1 MKTRPHCFLRPIL
14 RPAAVFAL
22 AFGVTSMM
30 LSAQDEDAA
39 PDADAAV
46 LETSEEAAEAP
57 DSEEFVEEA
66 DDEIVEDEEE
76 IVEEADDEIV
86 EDEEEIVEEADDE
99 IAEDEEEPVEEADD
113 EIAEDEDEEEPVEE
127 ADDEIAEDEEEPV
140 EEAEGETAEDEEEI
154 VEEADIEIVEDEEP
168 VEEADVEI
176 VEEDEEGP
184 VEETE
189 GETAEDEEV
198 TVEETEDETAGD
210 EEESGE
216 AEEEPV
222 LSGDELE
229 VTTAAEADLIE
240 NEAKFNEYLSQALI
254 RTAEKEFAEAF
265 ALFDL
270 AKSELEKC
278 EVSPAKDAF
287 AKRLSEERKKAQILY
302 GNKLLEDCE
311 KDYNKLLLLADTT
324 RTDEILDIGQKLLVD
339 LAYAN
344 VVYYLGVLPGE
355 PYDNADL
362 QVAIAKDPVP
372 VKEQFATIV
381 ENMRK
386 STQEHIDS
394 QNYWNE
400 TSLEAVDPRYNER
413 QREINLLFRAGQYLY
428 QNDAWD
434 EARDKMEQILVKDP
448 YNEDAVVLLE
458 KIYRRLYAIADVRS
472 YNEFLREQA
481 QSDWSWVES
490 IPDVRNIVITGG
502 AETYE
507 SAGNEL
513 YNRLNELMIDHIE
526 FNDSDIGSVITMLRA
541 RSKDLDP
548 QGEGFNII
556 VPQAEKY
563 ANKLVTLNLDQIPL
577 YEVIRYICKITGL
590 SFRIDEADKI
600 ITIGSGSDVSDMVTR
615 YIPIRQ
621 ATVLR
626 IVGNM
631 RAEGIGDGITQE
643 DTVGPG
649 ETVGSLIT
657 LSGAESDP
665 DSMRVTSIAPE
676 TLRTYFTESGIPFD
690 EGSSIAYDARANKLT
705 VVNTPENIRQLEFA
719 IRDMDMQDPL
729 ILIESK
735 MVEIKMNDLEEL
747 GFDWTLTH
755 VSKKDDHF
763 SFSFTTPEIS
773 SGFSDNTLVN
783 NLNLLPNFGPG
794 GSWSLFLTINA
805 IDRTDRAEIL
815 STPKVVTVSGR
826 QAQVQMVRQMYFP
839 ERWTEPEISTSCGTS
854 VTFEPS
860 YPEFGSAR
868 DIGTSLTVTPT
879 LQPNNYTIRLELN
892 PSVTDL
898 TGWSDYSYNY
908 VIGEFASGEEYPMTL
923 KMPEISNREVQTTI
937 KVYDGQTVVIGGIL
951 SDTHGVLSDRWPIFA
966 DIPLIGRLFTESASE
981 AHKDNLIISVSTRL
995 ISGDGI
1001 PVRTNTQ
1008 NGLPDFRR

>member
-1 MKTRPHCFLRPIL
+1 MKMRPHCFLRPFF
-14 RPAAVFAL
+14 RPVVVFAF
-22 AFGVTSMM
+22 AFGVAALM

-39 PDADAAV
+39 LDDDPVVTDTAEEMISDSEEADEAAEAEDEV
-46 LETSEEAAEAP
+46 IDEAAESEDEEAAEDAEAE
-57 DSEEFVEEA
+57 DDAIA
-66 DDEIVEDEEE
+66 DD
-76 IVEEADDEIV
+76 
-86 EDEEEIVEEADDE
+86 
-99 IAEDEEEPVEEADD
+99 AETD
-113 EIAEDEDEEEPVEE
+113 
-127 ADDEIAEDEEEPV
+127 
-140 EEAEGETAEDEEEI
+140 GE
-154 VEEADIEIVEDEEP
+154 
-168 VEEADVEI
+168 
-176 VEEDEEGP
+176 
-184 VEETE
+184 
-189 GETAEDEEV
+189 
-198 TVEETEDETAGD
+198 ETAGD
-210 EEESGE
+210 AEAEEEE

-222 LSGDELE
+222 LEGDELD
-229 VTTAAEADLIE
+229 VTTEAEADLIE
-240 NEAKFNEYLSQALI
+240 NESQFNEFLAQAI
-254 RTAEKEFAEAF
+254 TRTAEKQFTEAF
-265 ALFDL
+265 ALFDE
-270 AKSELEKC
+270 AKRIIDKC
-278 EVSPAKDAF
+278 EASPTKAAF
-287 AKRLSEERKKAQILY
+287 AQRLANERKKAQVLY
-302 GNKLLEDCE
+302 GEELLEQCE
-311 KDYNKLLLLADTT
+311 KDFNKLLLLAETKH
-324 RTDEILDIGQKLLVD
+324 TDEIIEIGSKLLTD
-339 LAYAN
+339 LTYAN
-344 VVYYLGVLPGE
+344 VVYYLGILPGD

-362 QVAIAKDPVP
+362 QVAIAQDPTT
-372 VKEQFATIV
+372 KKQGKFADRVSSMT
-381 ENMRK
+381 K
-386 STQEHIDS
+386 TTQEHIDS
-394 QNYWNE
+394 QRYWDE
-400 TSLEAVDPRYNER
+400 TSLDAVDPRYYER
-413 QREINLLFRAGQYLY
+413 QREIDLLYRAGETLY
-428 QNDAWD
+428 QKDQWD
-434 EARDKMEQILVKDP
+434 DARDKMEQILVKDP
-448 YNEDAVVLLE
+448 YNERAITLLE
-458 KIYRRLYAIADVRS
+458 KIYRRLYAIADVRQ
-472 YNEFLREQA
+472 YNELLREQA

-502 AETYE
+502 AEAYE

-526 FNDSDIGSVITMLRA
+526 FNESDVTSAIALLRA

-556 VPQAEKY
+556 VPQSEKY
-563 ANKLVTLNLDQIPL
+563 ANKVVTLNLDQIPL

-590 SFRIDEADKI
+590 SFRIDETDKI

-621 ATVLR
+621 ATILR

-643 DTVGPG
+643 DTLGQVDAGFANVSVG
-649 ETVGSLIT
+649 T
-657 LSGAESDP
+657 LDSDP

-676 TLRTYFTESGIPFD
+676 TLRVYFTESGIPFE

-755 VSKKDDHF
+755 KGSNDEHF
-763 SFSFTTPEIS
+763 NFTFTSPSIS
-773 SGFSDNTLVN
+773 SGWSDNTLVN

-805 IDRTDRAEIL
+805 IDRTDRSEIL

-839 ERWTEPEISTSCGTS
+839 ESWSEPEISTSCGSS

-860 YPEFGSAR
+860 YPEFGPAR

-908 VIGEFASGEEYPMTL
+908 VIGEFASGQEYPMTL

-951 SDTHGVLSDRWPIFA
+951 SDTHGSLSDRWPLFA
-966 DIPLIGRLFTESASE
+966 DIPLLGRFFTESAHE

>member
-1 MKTRPHCFLRPIL
+1 MKMRHHCYLRPIL
-14 RPAAVFAL
+14 RPVAVFAF
-22 AFGVTSMM
+22 AFGVSFLM
-30 LSAQDEDAA
+30 LSAQDAD
-39 PDADAAV
+39 PDLDADATVTEAAEETVSDPEEFDEAV
-46 LETSEEAAEAP
+46 EIEDEDGEDAVFAEDDEDAELDEADSEDAEVAEIEAEAADDAVEAGEAAEAEAA
-57 DSEEFVEEA
+57 DDAVEA
-66 DDEIVEDEEE
+66 D
-76 IVEEADDEIV
+76 EAA
-86 EDEEEIVEEADDE
+86 EAE
-99 IAEDEEEPVEEADD
+99 GKA
-113 EIAEDEDEEEPVEE
+113 
-127 ADDEIAEDEEEPV
+127 V
-140 EEAEGETAEDEEEI
+140 EEAE
-154 VEEADIEIVEDEEP
+154 
-168 VEEADVEI
+168 
-176 VEEDEEGP
+176 
-184 VEETE
+184 
-189 GETAEDEEV
+189 EEV
-198 TVEETEDETAGD
+198 DVLEGD
-210 EEESGE
+210 ELDITSE
-216 AEEEPV
+216 AEEDLLANE
-222 LSGDELE
+222 
-229 VTTAAEADLIE
+229 DLINE
-240 NEAKFNEYLSQALI
+240 LLVMAITRTGEKQFEEAFKLFDEAK
-254 RTAEKEFAEAF
+254 AEI
-265 ALFDL
+265 
-270 AKSELEKC
+270 EKC
-278 EVSPAKDAF
+278 ESSPAKAVFLD
-287 AKRLSEERKKAQILY
+287 RLASERKKAQILY
-302 GNKLLEDCE
+302 GEELLEQCE
-311 KDYNKLLLLADTT
+311 KDFNKFLLIADAQH
-324 RTDEILDIGQKLLVD
+324 TDEILDLGKKLLDD
-339 LAYAN
+339 LIHAN
-344 VVYYLGVLPGE
+344 VVYYLGILPGE
-355 PYDNADL
+355 PYDSSEL
-362 QVAIAKDPVP
+362 QIAIANDPTP
-372 VKEQFATIV
+372 KKEGKFADRVASMT
-381 ENMRK
+381 K
-386 STQEHIDS
+386 TTQEHIDS

-400 TSLEAVDPRYNER
+400 TSLEAVDPRYYER
-413 QREINLLFRAGQYLY
+413 QREIDLLYRAGEFLY
-428 QNDAWD
+428 QKDQWD
-434 EARDKMEQILVKDP
+434 DARDKMEQILVKDP
-448 YNEDAVVLLE
+448 YNERAMTLLE

-481 QSDWSWVES
+481 QSDWMWVES

-502 AETYE
+502 AEIYE
-507 SAGNEL
+507 AAGNEL
-513 YNRLNELMIDHIE
+513 YTRLNDLMIDHIE
-526 FNDSDIGSVITMLRA
+526 FEESDLGSAIALLRS

-556 VPQAEKY
+556 IPQAEKY

-590 SFRIDEADKI
+590 SFRIDENDKI

-626 IVGNM
+626 IVSNM

-643 DTVGPG
+643 EVA
-649 ETVGSLIT
+649 
-657 LSGAESDP
+657 GAVDAGFANVSPSSIDSDP
-665 DSMRVTSIAPE
+665 DSQRVTSIAPE
-676 TLRTYFTESGIPFD
+676 TLKTYFVESGIPFE

-747 GFDWTLTH
+747 GFDWTLSHTNG
-755 VSKKDDHF
+755 DGDHF
-763 SFSFTTPEIS
+763 NFTFTSPSIS

-783 NLNLLPNFGPG
+783 NLNLIPNFGPG

-839 ERWTEPEISTSCGTS
+839 EEWTEPEISTSCGTS
-854 VTFEPS
+854 VSFEPS
-860 YPEFGSAR
+860 YPEFGPAR

-892 PSVTDL
+892 PTVTDL

-908 VIGEFASGEEYPMTL
+908 VIGEFSSGEEYPMTL

-951 SDTHGVLSDRWPIFA
+951 SDVHGQLSDRWPIFA

>member
-1 MKTRPHCFLRPIL
+1 MKKRPHCFLRPIL

-39 PDADAAV
+39 PEADAAV
-46 LETSEEAAEAP
+46 TETAEEAAP
-57 DSEEFVEEA
+57 DFENTDAVMDESEIKLEIPEEDDLELKVSEEGELELGTPKEAGTDASEEEA
-66 DDEIVEDEEE
+66 GNEASEEE
-76 IVEEADDEIV
+76 EAV
-86 EDEEEIVEEADDE
+86 
-99 IAEDEEEPVEEADD
+99 
-113 EIAEDEDEEEPVEE
+113 
-127 ADDEIAEDEEEPV
+127 
-140 EEAEGETAEDEEEI
+140 
-154 VEEADIEIVEDEEP
+154 
-168 VEEADVEI
+168 
-176 VEEDEEGP
+176 
-184 VEETE
+184 
-189 GETAEDEEV
+189 
-198 TVEETEDETAGD
+198 
-210 EEESGE
+210 
-216 AEEEPV
+216 EEEPV
-222 LSGDELE
+222 LSGDEKD
-229 VTTAAEADLIE
+229 VTEEIEENLID
-240 NEAKFNEYLSQALI
+240 NEELFNEYLSQART
-254 RTAEKEFAEAF
+254 RTAEKEFVEAF
-265 ALFDL
+265 NLFDE
-270 AKSELEKC
+270 AKNVLEKC

-287 AKRLSEERKKAQILY
+287 ARRLADERKKAQILF
-302 GNKLLEDCE
+302 GNQVLEDCE
-311 KDYNKLLLLADTT
+311 KDFNKLLLLNHD
-324 RTDEILDIGQKLLVD
+324 DEILDLGQRILNELIC
-339 LAYAN
+339 AN
-344 VVYYLGVLPGE
+344 VVYYLGIPPRTDESGKYIVPS
-355 PYDNADL
+355 YDNSEL
-362 QVAIAKDPVP
+362 QIAIANDPV
-372 VKEQFATIV
+372 KDKKYNFAANV
-381 ENMRK
+381 ESMRK
-386 STQEHIDS
+386 STQERIDS

-400 TSLEAVDPRYNER
+400 TSLDAVDPRYHER
-413 QREINLLFRAGQYLY
+413 QREINLLFRAGQFLY
-428 QNDAWD
+428 QHDQWD
-434 EARDKMEQILVKDP
+434 DARDKMEQILVKDP
-448 YNEDAVVLLE
+448 YNEDAMTLLE

-502 AETYE
+502 AEAYE

-513 YNRLNELMIDHIE
+513 YNRLNDLMIDHIE
-526 FNDSDIGSVITMLRA
+526 FEGADIGSVITLLRA

-590 SFRIDEADKI
+590 SFRIDETDKI
-600 ITIGSGSDVSDMVTR
+600 ITIGSGSDVSDMIIR

-643 DTVGPG
+643 DTVGAG
-649 ETVGSLIT
+649 DTVGSLIT

-665 DSMRVTSIAPE
+665 DAQRVTSIAPE
-676 TLRTYFTESGIPFD
+676 TLRTYFSESGIPFE

-755 VSKKDDHF
+755 TGGENEHF
-763 SFSFTTPEIS
+763 NFTFTSPSIS

-805 IDRTDRAEIL
+805 IDRTDRSEIL

-826 QAQVQMVRQMYFP
+826 QAQIQMVRQMYFP
-839 ERWTEPEISTSCGTS
+839 ESWSEPEISTSCGSS

-860 YPEFGSAR
+860 YPEFGSPR

-879 LQPNNYTIRLELN
+879 LQPNNYTVRLELN

-923 KMPEISNREVQTTI
+923 KMPEISNREIQTTI

-951 SDTHGVLSDRWPIFA
+951 SDTHGQLSDRWPLFA

>member
-1 MKTRPHCFLRPIL
+1 MKMRPHCFLRPIL

-22 AFGVTSMM
+22 AFGVTSLM
-30 LSAQDEDAA
+30 LSAQDDAESL
-39 PDADAAV
+39 DADAV
-46 LETSEEAAEAP
+46 VT
-57 DSEEFVEEA
+57 
-66 DDEIVEDEEE
+66 
-76 IVEEADDEIV
+76 
-86 EDEEEIVEEADDE
+86 
-99 IAEDEEEPVEEADD
+99 
-113 EIAEDEDEEEPVEE
+113 
-127 ADDEIAEDEEEPV
+127 
-140 EEAEGETAEDEEEI
+140 ETAEETASDDAES
-154 VEEADIEIVEDEEP
+154 VAEA
-168 VEEADVEI
+168 
-176 VEEDEEGP
+176 
-184 VEETE
+184 ETE
-189 GETAEDEEV
+189 
-198 TVEETEDETAGD
+198 TVETPA
-210 EEESGE
+210 
-216 AEEEPV
+216 
-222 LSGDELE
+222 LSGDELDITNE
-229 VTTAAEADLIE
+229 VEADLIE
-240 NEAKFNEYLSQALI
+240 NEALFNELLAKAI
-254 RTAEKEFAEAF
+254 TRTNEKQFEDAF
-265 ALFDL
+265 KLFDD
-270 AKSELEKC
+270 AKAELEKC
-278 EVSPAKDAF
+278 EVSPTRAVF
-287 AKRLSEERKKAQILY
+287 ADRLASERKKAQILY
-302 GNKLLEDCE
+302 GNALLEQCE
-311 KDYNKLLLLADTT
+311 KDFNKLLLLSH
-324 RTDEILDIGQKLLVD
+324 TDEILEIGTKLLND
-339 LAYAN
+339 LTYAN
-344 VVYYLGVLPGE
+344 VVYYLGILPGE

-362 QVAIAKDPVP
+362 QVAIAKDPQNG
-372 VKEQFATIV
+372 QFDATV
-381 ENMRK
+381 RSMTK
-386 STQEHIDS
+386 TTQERIDS
-394 QNYWNE
+394 QNFWDE
-400 TSLEAVDPRYNER
+400 TSLDAVDPRYNER
-413 QREINLLFRAGQYLY
+413 QREINLLFRAGQFLY
-428 QNDAWD
+428 QNDQWD

-448 YNEDAVVLLE
+448 YNENAITLLE
-458 KIYRRLYAIADVRS
+458 KIYRRLYAIADVRA
-472 YNEFLREQA
+472 YNELLREQA

-490 IPDVRNIVITGG
+490 IPDVRNIVITSG

-513 YNRLNELMIDHIE
+513 YNRLNDLMIDHIE
-526 FNDSDIGSVITMLRA
+526 FEGADVSSAISMLRA

-556 VPQAEKY
+556 VPQSEKY
-563 ANKLVTLNLDQIPL
+563 ADKTVTLNLDQIPL

-590 SFRIDEADKI
+590 NFRIDETDKI
-600 ITIGSGSDVSDMVTR
+600 ITIGSGSDVSDMITR

-621 ATVLR
+621 ATILR

-643 DTVGPG
+643 DTLGSG
-649 ETVGSLIT
+649 DTVGSLIT

-676 TLRTYFTESGIPFD
+676 TLRTYFAESGIPFE

-747 GFDWTLTH
+747 GFDWTLSH
-755 VSKKDDHF
+755 GNGEDDHWN
-763 SFSFTTPEIS
+763 FTFTSPSIG

-783 NLNLLPNFGPG
+783 NLNLIPNFGPG

-805 IDRTDRAEIL
+805 IDRTDRSEIL

-839 ERWTEPEISTSCGTS
+839 ERWTEPEISTSCGSS
-854 VTFEPS
+854 VSFEPS
-860 YPEFGSAR
+860 YPEFGSPR

-892 PSVTDL
+892 PTVTDL

-908 VIGEFASGEEYPMTL
+908 VIGEFTSGEEYPMTL

-951 SDTHGVLSDRWPIFA
+951 SDTHGQLSDRWPIYA
-966 DIPLIGRLFTESASE
+966 DIPLIGRLFTESAAES
-981 AHKDNLIISVSTRL
+981 HKDNLIISVSTRL

>member
-1 MKTRPHCFLRPIL
+1 MKMRPHCFLRPIL
-14 RPAAVFAL
+14 RPVAVFAL

-39 PDADAAV
+39 LDADAAV
-46 LETSEEAAEAP
+46 T
-57 DSEEFVEEA
+57 
-66 DDEIVEDEEE
+66 
-76 IVEEADDEIV
+76 
-86 EDEEEIVEEADDE
+86 
-99 IAEDEEEPVEEADD
+99 
-113 EIAEDEDEEEPVEE
+113 
-127 ADDEIAEDEEEPV
+127 
-140 EEAEGETAEDEEEI
+140 ETAEDEA
-154 VEEADIEIVEDEEP
+154 EEAVDEAVEDIDEAEDIEEAVEDID
-168 VEEADVEI
+168 EAEGIDVA
-176 VEEDEEGP
+176 
-184 VEETE
+184 
-189 GETAEDEEV
+189 GEAAD
-198 TVEETEDETAGD
+198 
-210 EEESGE
+210 E
-216 AEEEPV
+216 AEEAADEPV

-229 VTTAAEADLIE
+229 VTNAAEADLIE
-240 NEAKFNEYLSQALI
+240 NEAYFNELLAQAI
-254 RTAEKEFAEAF
+254 TRRDEKAFVEAF
-265 ALFDL
+265 KLFDE
-270 AKSELEKC
+270 AKTVIDKC

-287 AKRLSEERKKAQILY
+287 AKRLSEERRKAQVLY

-311 KDYNKLLLLADTT
+311 KDFNKLLLLNH
-324 RTDEILDIGQKLLVD
+324 TDEILEIGQKLLTD
-339 LAYAN
+339 LTYAN
-344 VVYYLGVLPGE
+344 VVYYLGILPGE

-362 QVAIAKDPVP
+362 QVAIAKDPV
-372 VKEQFATIV
+372 KKDQFAATV
-381 ENMRK
+381 ESMRK
-386 STQEHIDS
+386 STQERIDS

-400 TSLEAVDPRYNER
+400 TSLEAVDPRYDER
-413 QREINLLFRAGQYLY
+413 QREINLLFRAGQFLY
-428 QNDAWD
+428 QNDQWD

-448 YNEDAVVLLE
+448 YNEDAVTLLE

-507 SAGNEL
+507 AAGNEL

-526 FNDSDIGSVITMLRA
+526 FNEADLSSVILQLRSV
-541 RSKDLDP
+541 SKDKDP
-548 QGEGFNII
+548 LGEGFNII
-556 VPQAEKY
+556 IPQAEKY
-563 ANKLVTLNLDQIPL
+563 ANKVVTLNLDQIPL
-577 YEVIRYICKITGL
+577 YEIIRYICKITGL
-590 SFRIDEADKI
+590 SFRIDENDKI

-626 IVGNM
+626 IVSNM

-643 DTVGPG
+643 DVVGAVDAGFANVSPS
-649 ETVGSLIT
+649 TID
-657 LSGAESDP
+657 SDP

-676 TLRTYFTESGIPFD
+676 TLKTYFVESGIPFED
-690 EGSSIAYDARANKLT
+690 GSSIAYDARANKLT

-747 GFDWTLTH
+747 GFDWTLSHTNGEG
-755 VSKKDDHF
+755 DHF
-763 SFSFTTPEIS
+763 NFTFTSPSIS

-783 NLNLLPNFGPG
+783 NLNLIPNFGPG

-805 IDRTDRAEIL
+805 IDRTDRSEIL

-839 ERWTEPEISTSCGTS
+839 ESWSEPNITTSCGSS

-860 YPEFGSAR
+860 YPEFGGPR

-879 LQPNNYTIRLELN
+879 LQSNNYTIRLELN

-908 VIGEFASGEEYPMTL
+908 VIGEFTSGEEYPMTL
-923 KMPEISNREVQTTI
+923 KMPEISNREVNTTI

-951 SDTHGVLSDRWPIFA
+951 SDTHGQLSDRWPIFA

-981 AHKDNLIISVSTRL
+981 SHKDNLIISVSTRL

>member
-1 MKTRPHCFLRPIL
+1 MKMRPHCFLRPIL
-14 RPAAVFAL
+14 RPAAVFAF
-22 AFGVTSMM
+22 AFGVTALM
-30 LSAQDEDAA
+30 LSAQEADET
-39 PDADAAV
+39 PDAEAV
-46 LETSEEAAEAP
+46 VTETAEEEAAAP
-57 DSEEFVEEA
+57 ASEEPAAEA
-66 DDEIVEDEEE
+66 
-76 IVEEADDEIV
+76 EASESEGGEV
-86 EDEEEIVEEADDE
+86 A
-99 IAEDEEEPVEEADD
+99 A
-113 EIAEDEDEEEPVEE
+113 
-127 ADDEIAEDEEEPV
+127 
-140 EEAEGETAEDEEEI
+140 EAEGAEAEDGEAA
-154 VEEADIEIVEDEEP
+154 EEAP
-168 VEEADVEI
+168 ALA
-176 VEEDEEGP
+176 
-184 VEETE
+184 
-189 GETAEDEEV
+189 GE
-198 TVEETEDETAGD
+198 
-210 EEESGE
+210 
-216 AEEEPV
+216 
-222 LSGDELE
+222 ELE
-229 VTTAAEADLIE
+229 ITKEAEADLIE
-240 NEAKFNEYLSQALI
+240 NEALFNEYLSQAQT
-254 RTAEKEFAEAF
+254 RTAEKEFIEAF
-265 ALFDL
+265 KLFDE
-270 AKSELEKC
+270 AKNVLEKC

-287 AKRLSEERKKAQILY
+287 AKRLSEERKKAQILF
-302 GNKLLEDCE
+302 GNQLLEDCE
-311 KDYNKLLLLADTT
+311 KDFNKLLLIADAG
-324 RTDEILDIGQKLLVD
+324 RDDEILEIGPKLITD
-339 LAYAN
+339 LTYAK
-344 VVYYLGVLPGE
+344 VVYYLGILPGE
-355 PYDNADL
+355 PYDNAEL
-362 QVAIAKDPVP
+362 QVAVAKDPV
-372 VKEQFATIV
+372 KDKKSQFAATVDSMI
-381 ENMRK
+381 K
-386 STQEHIDS
+386 TTQEHIDS

-400 TSLEAVDPRYNER
+400 TSLDAVDPRYNER

-428 QNDAWD
+428 QHDEWD
-434 EARDKMEQILVKDP
+434 GARDKMEQILVKDP
-448 YNEDAVVLLE
+448 YNEDAITLLE
-458 KIYRRLYAIADVRS
+458 KIYRRLYHIADVRS
-472 YNEFLREQA
+472 YNEFLLEQA
-481 QSDWSWVES
+481 KSDWSWVES

-502 AETYE
+502 ADTYDTP
-507 SAGNEL
+507 GNDL

-526 FNDSDIGSVITMLRA
+526 FSDSDIGSVITLLRA

-548 QGEGFNII
+548 NGEGFNII

-590 SFRIDEADKI
+590 SFRIDETDKI

-643 DTVGPG
+643 DTLGAG
-649 ETVGSLIT
+649 DTVGNLIT

-665 DSMRVTSIAPE
+665 DSQRVTSIAPE
-676 TLRTYFTESGIPFD
+676 TLRTYFTESGIPFE

-747 GFDWTLTH
+747 GFDWTLSHTG
-755 VSKKDDHF
+755 DPEDHF
-763 SFSFTTPEIS
+763 NFTFTSPAIS
-773 SGFSDNTLVN
+773 SGFSDNTLVRD
-783 NLNLLPNFGPG
+783 LNLIPNFGPG
-794 GSWSLFLTINA
+794 GTWSLFLTINA
-805 IDRTDRAEIL
+805 IDRTDRSEIL

-839 ERWTEPEISTSCGTS
+839 ESWTEPEISTSCGSS
-854 VTFEPS
+854 VSFEPS
-860 YPEFGSAR
+860 YPEFGSPR

-892 PSVTDL
+892 PTVTDL

-908 VIGEFASGEEYPMTL
+908 VIGEFSSGEEYPMTL

-951 SDTHGVLSDRWPIFA
+951 SDTHGQLSDRWPIFA

>member
-1 MKTRPHCFLRPIL
+1 MKMRPHCFLRPIL

-22 AFGVTSMM
+22 AFGVTSLM
-30 LSAQDEDAA
+30 LSAQDETVPA
-39 PDADAAV
+39 DADTAV
-46 LETSEEAAEAP
+46 T
-57 DSEEFVEEA
+57 
-66 DDEIVEDEEE
+66 
-76 IVEEADDEIV
+76 
-86 EDEEEIVEEADDE
+86 
-99 IAEDEEEPVEEADD
+99 
-113 EIAEDEDEEEPVEE
+113 
-127 ADDEIAEDEEEPV
+127 
-140 EEAEGETAEDEEEI
+140 ETAEEPASEAEEVA
-154 VEEADIEIVEDEEP
+154 VEAEAEAESEDE
-168 VEEADVEI
+168 A
-176 VEEDEEGP
+176 
-184 VEETE
+184 ET
-189 GETAEDEEV
+189 
-198 TVEETEDETAGD
+198 
-210 EEESGE
+210 
-216 AEEEPV
+216 EEPV
-222 LSGDELE
+222 LTGDELE
-229 VTTAAEADLIE
+229 VTTEAEADLLE
-240 NEAKFNEYLSQALI
+240 NEALFNELLAKAI
-254 RTAEKEFAEAF
+254 TRTNEKQFEDAF
-265 ALFDL
+265 KLFDD
-270 AKSELEKC
+270 AKAELEKC
-278 EVSPAKDAF
+278 EVSTTRAAF
-287 AKRLSEERKKAQILY
+287 ADRLSSERKKAQILY
-302 GNKLLEDCE
+302 GNALLEQCE
-311 KDYNKLLLLADTT
+311 ADFNKLLIIADTS
-324 RTDEILDIGQKLLVD
+324 RNDEILEIGPKLITD
-339 LAYAN
+339 LTYAK
-344 VVYYLGVLPGE
+344 VVYYLGILPGE
-355 PYDNADL
+355 PYDNAAL
-362 QVAIAKDPVP
+362 QVEIAKDPVKK
-372 VKEQFATIV
+372 KEQFATTADSMI
-381 ENMRK
+381 K
-386 STQEHIDS
+386 TTQELIDS
-394 QNYWNE
+394 QNFWNE
-400 TSLEAVDPRYNER
+400 TSLKAVDPRYDER
-413 QREINLLFRAGQYLY
+413 QREINLLFRAGQFLY
-428 QNDAWD
+428 QNDEWD
-434 EARDKMEQILVKDP
+434 AARDKMEQILVKDP
-448 YNEDAVVLLE
+448 YNENAITLLE
-458 KIYRRLYAIADVRS
+458 KIYRRLYAIADVRV
-472 YNEFLREQA
+472 YNELLREQA

-507 SAGNEL
+507 AAGNEL

-526 FNDSDIGSVITMLRA
+526 FEGSDITSAISLLRA

-556 VPQAEKY
+556 VPQSEKY
-563 ANKLVTLNLDQIPL
+563 ADMTVTLNLDQIPL

-590 SFRIDEADKI
+590 NFRIDETDKI

-621 ATVLR
+621 ATILR

-649 ETVGSLIT
+649 DTVGSLIT

-665 DSMRVTSIAPE
+665 DSQRVTSIAPE
-676 TLRTYFTESGIPFD
+676 TLRTYFSESGIPFE
-690 EGSSIAYDARANKLT
+690 EGASIAYDARANKLT

-747 GFDWTLTH
+747 GFDWTLSH
-755 VSKKDDHF
+755 SGDPEDHF
-763 SFSFTTPEIS
+763 NFTFTSPSIS

-783 NLNLLPNFGPG
+783 NLNLIPNFGPG
-794 GSWSLFLTINA
+794 GTWSLFLTINA
-805 IDRTDRAEIL
+805 IDRTDRSEIL

-839 ERWTEPEISTSCGTS
+839 ESWTEPEISTSCGSS

-860 YPEFGSAR
+860 YPEFGGPR

-951 SDTHGVLSDRWPIFA
+951 SDAHGQLSDRWPLFA

-981 AHKDNLIISVSTRL
+981 SHKDNLIISVSTRL

>member
-1 MKTRPHCFLRPIL
+1 MKMRPHCFLRPIL
-14 RPAAVFAL
+14 RPVAVFAL

-30 LSAQDEDAA
+30 LSAQDEDVA

-46 LETSEEAAEAP
+46 TENAEEVSSDSEEPAAEA
-57 DSEEFVEEA
+57 D
-66 DDEIVEDEEE
+66 
-76 IVEEADDEIV
+76 
-86 EDEEEIVEEADDE
+86 
-99 IAEDEEEPVEEADD
+99 
-113 EIAEDEDEEEPVEE
+113 
-127 ADDEIAEDEEEPV
+127 
-140 EEAEGETAEDEEEI
+140 GETAE
-154 VEEADIEIVEDEEP
+154 VE
-168 VEEADVEI
+168 
-176 VEEDEEGP
+176 
-184 VEETE
+184 EETE
-189 GETAEDEEV
+189 EAAAPEL
-198 TVEETEDETAGD
+198 
-210 EEESGE
+210 SGE
-216 AEEEPV
+216 
-222 LSGDELE
+222 ELE
-229 VTTAAEADLIE
+229 ITTEAEADLLE
-240 NEAKFNEYLSQALI
+240 NESYFNELLAQAI
-254 RTAEKEFAEAF
+254 TRRGEKEFEESF
-265 ALFDL
+265 KLFDE
-270 AKSELEKC
+270 AKTVIDKC

-287 AKRLSEERKKAQILY
+287 AKRLSEERKKAQVLY
-302 GNKLLEDCE
+302 GNKILEDCE
-311 KDYNKLLLLADTT
+311 KDYNKMLLLADTS
-324 RTDEILDIGQKLLVD
+324 RTDEILEIGQKLLGE
-339 LAYAN
+339 LICAN
-344 VVYYLGVLPGE
+344 VVYYLGIPPGIDE
-355 PYDNADL
+355 NGDYVVPTYDNAEL
-362 QVAIAKDPVP
+362 QIAIANDPVKNK
-372 VKEQFATIV
+372 KEQFASIV
-381 ENMRK
+381 ETMRK

-400 TSLEAVDPRYNER
+400 TSLDAVDPRYNER
-413 QREINLLFRAGQYLY
+413 QREINLLFRAGQFLY

-448 YNEDAVVLLE
+448 YNEDAITLLE
-458 KIYRRLYAIADVRS
+458 KIYRRLYTIADVRS

-490 IPDVRNIVITGG
+490 IPDVRNIVITSG
-502 AETYE
+502 AEPYE
-507 SAGNEL
+507 TAGNEL

-526 FNDSDIGSVITMLRA
+526 FNDSDIGSVITLLRA

-556 VPQAEKY
+556 VPQADKY
-563 ANKLVTLNLDQIPL
+563 VNKLVTLNLDQIPL

-590 SFRIDEADKI
+590 SFRIDETDKI

-649 ETVGSLIT
+649 DTVGSLIT

-665 DSMRVTSIAPE
+665 DSQRVTSIAPE
-676 TLRTYFTESGIPFD
+676 TLRLYFTESGIPFE

-755 VSKKDDHF
+755 TNGENDHF
-763 SFSFTTPEIS
+763 AFTFTSPSIG

-783 NLNLLPNFGPG
+783 NLNLIPNFGPG

-805 IDRTDRAEIL
+805 VDRTDRSEIL

-839 ERWTEPEISTSCGTS
+839 ERWTEPEISTSCGSS

-860 YPEFGSAR
+860 YPEFGSPR

-908 VIGEFASGEEYPMTL
+908 VIGEFTSGEEYPMTL
-923 KMPEISNREVQTTI
+923 KMPEISNREIQTTI

-951 SDTHGVLSDRWPIFA
+951 SDTHGQLSDRWPILA
-966 DIPLIGRLFTESASE
+966 DVPLIGRLFTESASE

>member
-1 MKTRPHCFLRPIL
+1 MKMRPHCFLRPFL
-14 RPAAVFAL
+14 RPVAVFAI
-22 AFGVTSMM
+22 AFGASYLM
-30 LSAQDEDAA
+30 LSAQDELEEDI
-39 PDADAAV
+39 AV
-46 LETSEEAAEAP
+46 TDEAVESAETTSALDGDEPAL
-57 DSEEFVEEA
+57 SA
-66 DDEIVEDEEE
+66 DDEAGEAAGLDGEIEIEVVED
-76 IVEEADDEIV
+76 A
-86 EDEEEIVEEADDE
+86 
-99 IAEDEEEPVEEADD
+99 
-113 EIAEDEDEEEPVEE
+113 
-127 ADDEIAEDEEEPV
+127 
-140 EEAEGETAEDEEEI
+140 
-154 VEEADIEIVEDEEP
+154 
-168 VEEADVEI
+168 
-176 VEEDEEGP
+176 
-184 VEETE
+184 EET
-189 GETAEDEEV
+189 
-198 TVEETEDETAGD
+198 
-210 EEESGE
+210 
-216 AEEEPV
+216 PV
-222 LSGDELE
+222 LSDEESE
-229 VTTAAEADLIE
+229 VTSLIEADMIE
-240 NEAKFNEYLSQALI
+240 NETLFNELLSKA
-254 RTAEKEFAEAF
+254 RTRTSERQFAEAF
-265 ALFDL
+265 SLFDE
-270 AKSELEKC
+270 AKSVIGKC
-278 EVSPAKDAF
+278 EVSPARTAF
-287 AKRLSEERKKAQILY
+287 EIRLAEERKKAQKIY
-302 GNKLLEDCE
+302 GEVLLEDCE
-311 KDYNKLLLLADTT
+311 KDFNKLLLLADTK
-324 RTDEILDIGQKLLVD
+324 RTDEIIDIGKKLLTD
-339 LAYAN
+339 LTYAN
-344 VVYYLGVLPGE
+344 VVYYLGILPGE
-355 PYDNADL
+355 PYDNAVL
-362 QVAIAKDPVP
+362 QIAIAEDTGFTGDDEADEQSDRNKKKG
-372 VKEQFATIV
+372 VKFADRVDSMYKT
-381 ENMRK
+381 
-386 STQEHIDS
+386 TQDYIAS
-394 QNYWNE
+394 QEYWDE
-400 TSLEAVDPRYNER
+400 TSLDAVDPRYNER
-413 QREINLLFRAGQYLY
+413 QREIDLLFRAGQYLY
-428 QNDAWD
+428 QKDQWN

-448 YNEDAVVLLE
+448 YNENAITLLE
-458 KIYRRLYAIADVRS
+458 KIYRRLYAIADVRV
-472 YNEFLREQA
+472 YNELLKEQA
-481 QSDWSWVES
+481 QSDWMWVES

-526 FNDSDIGSVITMLRA
+526 FEDSDVSSAIALLRA
-541 RSKDLDP
+541 RSKDLDE

-556 VPQAEKY
+556 VPQADKY
-563 ANKLVTLNLDQIPL
+563 ENKLVTLNLDQIPL

-590 SFRIDEADKI
+590 SFRIDETDKI

-626 IVGNM
+626 IVSNM

-643 DTVGPG
+643 DTLGQVDAGFANVSVGA
-649 ETVGSLIT
+649 V
-657 LSGAESDP
+657 ASDP

-676 TLRTYFTESGIPFD
+676 TLKTYFAESGIPFE

-755 VSKKDDHF
+755 GNTEGDHWN
-763 SFSFTTPEIS
+763 FTFTSPAIS
-773 SGFSDNTLVN
+773 SGWSDNTLVN
-783 NLNLLPNFGPG
+783 NLNLIPNFGPG

-805 IDRTDRAEIL
+805 IDRTDRSEIL

-839 ERWTEPEISTSCGTS
+839 ESWSEPNITTSCGSS

-860 YPEFGSAR
+860 YPEFGGPR

-879 LQPNNYTIRLELN
+879 LQSNNYTIRLELN

-908 VIGEFASGEEYPMTL
+908 VIGDFASGEEYPMTL
-923 KMPEISNREVQTTI
+923 KMPEISNREVNTTI

-951 SDTHGVLSDRWPIFA
+951 SDTHGQLSNRWPIYG

>member
-1 MKTRPHCFLRPIL
+1 MKMRPHCFLRPIL
-14 RPAAVFAL
+14 RPAAVFAF
-22 AFGVTSMM
+22 AFGVTSLM
-30 LSAQDEDAA
+30 LSAQDEDAM
-39 PDADAAV
+39 PDAEAV
-46 LETSEEAAEAP
+46 VMETAEEAVEAP
-57 DSEEFVEEA
+57 DSEELAAEA
-66 DDEIVEDEEE
+66 DEAGTDGAIEDADSEISENGDAEEDAEEDPVLTDEE
-76 IVEEADDEIV
+76 
-86 EDEEEIVEEADDE
+86 
-99 IAEDEEEPVEEADD
+99 
-113 EIAEDEDEEEPVEE
+113 
-127 ADDEIAEDEEEPV
+127 
-140 EEAEGETAEDEEEI
+140 
-154 VEEADIEIVEDEEP
+154 
-168 VEEADVEI
+168 
-176 VEEDEEGP
+176 
-184 VEETE
+184 
-189 GETAEDEEV
+189 
-198 TVEETEDETAGD
+198 
-210 EEESGE
+210 
-216 AEEEPV
+216 
-222 LSGDELE
+222 LEL
-229 VTTAAEADLIE
+229 TTAAEADLIE
-240 NEAKFNEYLSQALI
+240 NESLFNEYLAQAQT
-254 RTAEKEFAEAF
+254 RTAEKEFIEAF
-265 ALFDL
+265 KLFDE
-270 AKSELEKC
+270 AKNVLEKC

-287 AKRLSEERKKAQILY
+287 AKRLSEERKKAQILF
-302 GNKLLEDCE
+302 GNQLLEDCE
-311 KDYNKLLLLADTT
+311 KDFNKLLLLADTS
-324 RTDEILDIGQKLLVD
+324 RTDEILEIGPKLITD
-339 LAYAN
+339 LTYAK
-344 VVYYLGVLPGE
+344 VVYYLGILPGD

-362 QVAIAKDPVP
+362 QIAVAKDPVKDKK
-372 VKEQFATIV
+372 VQFAATVDSMI
-381 ENMRK
+381 K
-386 STQEHIDS
+386 TTQEHIDS

-448 YNEDAVVLLE
+448 YNEDAITLLE

-490 IPDVRNIVITGG
+490 IPDVRNIVITSG
-502 AETYE
+502 AETYD
-507 SAGNEL
+507 SPGNDL

-526 FNDSDIGSVITMLRA
+526 FSDSDIGSVITLLRA

-548 QGEGFNII
+548 NGEGFNII

-590 SFRIDEADKI
+590 SFRIDETDKI
-600 ITIGSGSDVSDMVTR
+600 ITIGSGSDVSDMITR

-665 DSMRVTSIAPE
+665 DSQRVTSIAPE
-676 TLRTYFTESGIPFD
+676 TLRTYFTESGIPFE

-755 VSKKDDHF
+755 TNGEDEHF
-763 SFSFTTPEIS
+763 NFSFTSPSIS
-773 SGFSDNTLVN
+773 SGFADNTLVN

-805 IDRTDRAEIL
+805 IDRTDRSEIL

-839 ERWTEPEISTSCGTS
+839 ESWTEPEISTSCGSS

-908 VIGEFASGEEYPMTL
+908 VIGDFASGEEYPMTL

-951 SDTHGVLSDRWPIFA
+951 SDTHGQLSDRWPIFA
-966 DIPLIGRLFTESASE
+966 DIPLIGRLFTESAAE

>member
-1 MKTRPHCFLRPIL
+1 MKMRPHCFLRPIL

-22 AFGVTSMM
+22 AFGVTSLM
-30 LSAQDEDAA
+30 LSAQDETEPLDS
-39 PDADAAV
+39 DAAV
-46 LETSEEAAEAP
+46 TETAEETVSDSDEPEVEAEA
-57 DSEEFVEEA
+57 DLEAEAETEEA
-66 DDEIVEDEEE
+66 DSET
-76 IVEEADDEIV
+76 
-86 EDEEEIVEEADDE
+86 
-99 IAEDEEEPVEEADD
+99 
-113 EIAEDEDEEEPVEE
+113 
-127 ADDEIAEDEEEPV
+127 
-140 EEAEGETAEDEEEI
+140 EAEA
-154 VEEADIEIVEDEEP
+154 
-168 VEEADVEI
+168 
-176 VEEDEEGP
+176 
-184 VEETE
+184 
-189 GETAEDEEV
+189 
-198 TVEETEDETAGD
+198 
-210 EEESGE
+210 E
-216 AEEEPV
+216 AEAEEPV

-229 VTTAAEADLIE
+229 VTNAAEADLLE
-240 NEAKFNEYLSQALI
+240 NEALFNELLAQGI
-254 RTAEKEFAEAF
+254 TRTNEKQFVEAF
-265 ALFDL
+265 NLFDE
-270 AKSELEKC
+270 AKAELEKC
-278 EVSPAKDAF
+278 EVSPTRAVF
-287 AKRLSEERKKAQILY
+287 ADRLASERKKAQILY
-302 GNKLLEDCE
+302 GNNILEKCE
-311 KDYNKLLLLADTT
+311 ADFNKLLILSDTK
-324 RTDEILDIGQKLLVD
+324 RTDETIVIGQKLLKD
-339 LAYAN
+339 LICAN
-344 VVYYLGVLPGE
+344 VVYYLGIPPGVDE
-355 PYDNADL
+355 EGNYVIPTYDNGEL
-362 QVAIAKDPVP
+362 QVAIANDPIKD
-372 VKEQFATIV
+372 KKAQFGARV
-381 ENMRK
+381 ETMRK
-386 STQEHIDS
+386 STQERIDS
-394 QNYWNE
+394 QNFWDE
-400 TSLEAVDPRYNER
+400 TSLDAVDPRYNER
-413 QREINLLFRAGQYLY
+413 QREINLLYRAGEFLY
-428 QNDAWD
+428 QNDSWD

-448 YNEDAVVLLE
+448 YNEKAITLLE
-458 KIYRRLYAIADVRS
+458 KIYRRLYAIADVRV
-472 YNEFLREQA
+472 YNELLREQA
-481 QSDWSWVES
+481 QTDWSWVES
-490 IPDVRNIVITGG
+490 IPDVRNIVITGS
-502 AETYE
+502 ADPYE
-507 SAGNEL
+507 AAGNEL
-513 YNRLNELMIDHIE
+513 YNRLNDLMIDHIE
-526 FNDSDIGSVITMLRA
+526 FDGSDITSAISLLRA

-556 VPQAEKY
+556 VPQSEKY
-563 ANKLVTLNLDQIPL
+563 ADKTVTLNLDQIPL

-590 SFRIDEADKI
+590 NFRIDETDKI

-643 DTVGPG
+643 DTLGQG
-649 ETVGSLIT
+649 DTVGSLIT
-657 LSGAESDP
+657 LSAGESDP
-665 DSMRVTSIAPE
+665 DSQRVTSIAPE
-676 TLRTYFTESGIPFD
+676 TLRTYFAESSIPFE
-690 EGSSIAYDARANKLT
+690 EGSAIAYDARANKLT

-755 VSKKDDHF
+755 ASGDGDHF
-763 SFSFTTPEIS
+763 AFSFTSPAIG
-773 SGFSDNTLVN
+773 SGWSDNSLVKD
-783 NLNLLPNFGPG
+783 LNLIPNFGPG

-805 IDRTDRAEIL
+805 IDRTDRSEIL

-839 ERWTEPEISTSCGTS
+839 ESWTEPEISTSCGSS

-860 YPEFGSAR
+860 YPEFGGPR

-908 VIGEFASGEEYPMTL
+908 VIGEFSSGEEYPMTL

-951 SDTHGVLSDRWPIFA
+951 SDTHGQLSDRWPIFA

>member
-1 MKTRPHCFLRPIL
+1 MKMRPHCFLRPIL

-22 AFGVTSMM
+22 AFGVTSLM
-30 LSAQDEDAA
+30 LSAQDESVPA
-39 PDADAAV
+39 DADTAV
-46 LETSEEAAEAP
+46 T
-57 DSEEFVEEA
+57 
-66 DDEIVEDEEE
+66 
-76 IVEEADDEIV
+76 
-86 EDEEEIVEEADDE
+86 
-99 IAEDEEEPVEEADD
+99 
-113 EIAEDEDEEEPVEE
+113 
-127 ADDEIAEDEEEPV
+127 
-140 EEAEGETAEDEEEI
+140 ETAEEPAS
-154 VEEADIEIVEDEEP
+154 EA
-168 VEEADVEI
+168 
-176 VEEDEEGP
+176 
-184 VEETE
+184 EETE
-189 GETAEDEEV
+189 AAVEVDAEADELEA
-198 TVEETEDETAGD
+198 EAETE
-210 EEESGE
+210 
-216 AEEEPV
+216 EPA

-229 VTTAAEADLIE
+229 VTNEAEADLLE
-240 NEAKFNEYLSQALI
+240 NEALFNELLAKAI
-254 RTAEKEFAEAF
+254 TRTNEKQYVEAF
-265 ALFDL
+265 KLFDD
-270 AKSELEKC
+270 AKAELEKC
-278 EVSPAKDAF
+278 EVSTTRAAF
-287 AKRLSEERKKAQILY
+287 ADRLSRERKKAQILY
-302 GNKLLEDCE
+302 GNALLEQCE
-311 KDYNKLLLLADTT
+311 NDFNKLLLIADTS
-324 RTDEILDIGQKLLVD
+324 RNDEILEIGPKLITD
-339 LAYAN
+339 LTYAK
-344 VVYYLGVLPGE
+344 VVYYLGILPGE
-355 PYDNADL
+355 PYDNAAL
-362 QVAIAKDPVP
+362 QVEIAKDPVKK
-372 VKEQFATIV
+372 KEQFATTADSMI
-381 ENMRK
+381 K
-386 STQEHIDS
+386 TTQELIDS
-394 QNYWNE
+394 QNFWNE
-400 TSLEAVDPRYNER
+400 TSLKAVDPRYDER
-413 QREINLLFRAGQYLY
+413 QREITLLFRAGQFLY
-428 QNDAWD
+428 QNDEWD
-434 EARDKMEQILVKDP
+434 AARDKMEQILVKDP
-448 YNEDAVVLLE
+448 YNENAITLLE
-458 KIYRRLYAIADVRS
+458 KIYRRLYAIADVRV
-472 YNEFLREQA
+472 YNELLREQA
-481 QSDWSWVES
+481 QSDWAWVES

-526 FNDSDIGSVITMLRA
+526 FEGSDITSAISLLRA

-556 VPQAEKY
+556 VPQSEKY
-563 ANKLVTLNLDQIPL
+563 ADKTVTLNLDQIPL

-590 SFRIDEADKI
+590 NFRIDETDKI

-621 ATVLR
+621 ATILR

-649 ETVGSLIT
+649 DTVGSLIT

-665 DSMRVTSIAPE
+665 DSQRVTSIAPE
-676 TLRTYFTESGIPFD
+676 TLRTYFAESGIPFE
-690 EGSSIAYDARANKLT
+690 EGASIAYDARANKLT

-747 GFDWTLTH
+747 GFDWTLSH
-755 VSKKDDHF
+755 GNGEEDHWN
-763 SFSFTTPEIS
+763 FTFTSPSIG
-773 SGFSDNTLVN
+773 SGWSDNTLVRD
-783 NLNLLPNFGPG
+783 LNLIPNFGPG

-805 IDRTDRAEIL
+805 IDRTDRSEIL

-839 ERWTEPEISTSCGTS
+839 ESWTEPEISTSCGSS

-860 YPEFGSAR
+860 YPEFGGPR

-892 PSVTDL
+892 PTVTDL

-908 VIGEFASGEEYPMTL
+908 VIGEFSSGEEYPMTL

-951 SDTHGVLSDRWPIFA
+951 SDTHGQLSDRWPIYA
-966 DIPLIGRLFTESASE
+966 DIPLIGRLFTESAAES
-981 AHKDNLIISVSTRL
+981 HKDNLIISVSTRL

>member
-1 MKTRPHCFLRPIL
+1 MKMRPHCFLRPFL
-14 RPAAVFAL
+14 RPVAIFAI
-22 AFGVTSMM
+22 AFGVSSLI
-30 LSAQDEDAA
+30 LSSQEEAVAQEAEESEA
-39 PDADAAV
+39 EKADAFDASSLTEDDLFLDLSDKGNVNAPVRKIEPVKDPV
-46 LETSEEAAEAP
+46 LSDDDNDSAEA
-57 DSEEFVEEA
+57 SV
-66 DDEIVEDEEE
+66 DDESEPEKEPVF
-76 IVEEADDEIV
+76 
-86 EDEEEIVEEADDE
+86 
-99 IAEDEEEPVEEADD
+99 AEDEEP
-113 EIAEDEDEEEPVEE
+113 EDEEPASAVDEEP
-127 ADDEIAEDEEEPV
+127 AEDEEPG
-140 EEAEGETAEDEEEI
+140 EEDSA
-154 VEEADIEIVEDEEP
+154 EDEEP
-168 VEEADVEI
+168 VEDGAVSVE
-176 VEEDEEGP
+176 EEDETEQEDIP
-184 VEETE
+184 VLA
-189 GETAEDEEV
+189 GEQQEV
-198 TVEETEDETAGD
+198 T
-210 EEESGE
+210 S
-216 AEEEPV
+216 
-222 LSGDELE
+222 E
-229 VTTAAEADLIE
+229 VSKALIE
-240 NEAKFNEYLSQALI
+240 NESQFTELLSTAI
-254 RTAEKEFAEAF
+254 TRTAEKEFEAAF
-265 ALFDL
+265 GYFDQ
-270 AKSELEKC
+270 AKDVLDKC
-278 EVSPAKDAF
+278 EATPARAAF
-287 AKRLSEERKKAQILY
+287 AKKLSDERKKAQVLY
-302 GNKLLEDCE
+302 GEALLEERE
-311 KDYNKLLLLADTT
+311 KDFEKLLLLNH
-324 RTDEILDIGQKLLVD
+324 TDEILEVGSKLLND

-344 VVYYLGVLPGE
+344 VVYYLGILPGE

-362 QVAIAKDPVP
+362 QVAIAQDDTVYKD
-372 VKEQFATIV
+372 KDGKTIKKFSDRV
-381 ENMRK
+381 ASMTK
-386 STQEHIDS
+386 TTQEHIDS
-394 QNYWNE
+394 QKYWDE
-400 TSLEAVDPRYNER
+400 TSLDAVDPRYYER
-413 QREINLLFRAGQYLY
+413 QREINLLFRAGQFLY
-428 QNDAWD
+428 QKDQWD
-434 EARDKMEQILVKDP
+434 DARDKMEQILVKDP
-448 YNEDAVVLLE
+448 YNEDAITLLE
-458 KIYRRLYAIADVRS
+458 KIYRRLYAIADVRQ
-472 YNEFLREQA
+472 YNELLREQA

-502 AETYE
+502 AEAYE

-513 YNRLNELMIDHIE
+513 YNRLNEIMIDHIE
-526 FNDSDIGSVITMLRA
+526 FNESDVGSAIALLRA

-548 QGEGFNII
+548 LGEGFNII

-600 ITIGSGSDVSDMVTR
+600 LTIGSGSDVSDMITR

-643 DTVGPG
+643 DGI
-649 ETVGSLIT
+649 GSIDT
-657 LSGAESDP
+657 GFAGLSTSGSGSDP
-665 DSMRVTSIAPE
+665 DSMRVTSISPD
-676 TLRTYFTESGIPFD
+676 TLRTYFTESGIPFE

-747 GFDWTLTH
+747 GFDWTLSHTT
-755 VSKKDDHF
+755 SGEIEHF
-763 SFSFTTPEIS
+763 NFTFTSPSIS

-783 NLNLLPNFGPG
+783 NLNLIPNFGPG

-805 IDRTDRAEIL
+805 IDRTDRSEIL

-826 QAQVQMVRQMYFP
+826 QAEVHMVREMYFP
-839 ERWTEPEISTSCGTS
+839 ESWTEPEISTSCGSS

-860 YPEFGSAR
+860 YPEFGGPTR
-868 DIGTSLTVTPT
+868 IGTSLVVTPT

-923 KMPEISNREVQTTI
+923 KMPEISKREVSTTI

-951 SDTHGVLSDRWPIFA
+951 SDTHGALSDRWPLFA
-966 DIPLIGRLFTESASE
+966 DIPLLGRFFTESASE
-981 AHKDNLIISVSTRL
+981 SHKDNLVISVSTRL

>member
-1 MKTRPHCFLRPIL
+1 MKMRPHCFLRPVL
-14 RPAAVFAL
+14 RPVAVFAI
-22 AFGVTSMM
+22 AFGVSSLM
-30 LSAQDEDAA
+30 LSAQEEDVSPDVDE
-39 PDADAAV
+39 AV
-46 LETSEEAAEAP
+46 TEAVEVTESDSEEASEAEEGETAGEAAEA
-57 DSEEFVEEA
+57 E
-66 DDEIVEDEEE
+66 
-76 IVEEADDEIV
+76 
-86 EDEEEIVEEADDE
+86 
-99 IAEDEEEPVEEADD
+99 
-113 EIAEDEDEEEPVEE
+113 
-127 ADDEIAEDEEEPV
+127 
-140 EEAEGETAEDEEEI
+140 EGETA
-154 VEEADIEIVEDEEP
+154 
-168 VEEADVEI
+168 
-176 VEEDEEGP
+176 
-184 VEETE
+184 
-189 GETAEDEEV
+189 
-198 TVEETEDETAGD
+198 
-210 EEESGE
+210 GE
-216 AEEEPV
+216 AEEEAPV
-222 LSGDELE
+222 LEGDELE
-229 VTTAAEADLIE
+229 VTSSVEEDLLSNESLINELLATAITRTGEKQF
-240 NEAKFNEYLSQALI
+240 NEAFS
-254 RTAEKEFAEAF
+254 
-265 ALFDL
+265 LFDS
-270 AKSELEKC
+270 AKAEIEKC
-278 EVSPAKDAF
+278 EASPAKSVYLE
-287 AKRLSEERKKAQILY
+287 RLASERKKAQILY
-302 GNKLLEDCE
+302 GEEILEQSE
-311 KDYNKLLLLADTT
+311 KDFNKMLLLAETGH
-324 RTDEILDIGQKLLVD
+324 TDEIIEIGKKLLGD
-339 LAYAN
+339 GSGRKGGELICAN
-344 VVYYLGVLPGE
+344 VVYYLGIPPDFDENGE
-355 PYDNADL
+355 YVTPTYDKAEL
-362 QVAIAKDPVP
+362 QVAIANDPTP
-372 VKEQFATIV
+372 KKEGKFADRVASMT
-381 ENMRK
+381 K
-386 STQEHIDS
+386 SIQEHVDS
-394 QNYWNE
+394 QKYWDQ
-400 TSLEAVDPRYNER
+400 TSLDAVDPRYHER
-413 QREINLLFRAGQYLY
+413 QREIDLLYRAGEFLY
-428 QNDAWD
+428 QKDQWD
-434 EARDKMEQILVKDP
+434 DARDKMEQILVKDP
-448 YNEDAVVLLE
+448 YNERAMTLLE

-502 AETYE
+502 AEVYE
-507 SAGNEL
+507 AAGNEL

-526 FNDSDIGSVITMLRA
+526 FEESDLGSAITLLRA

-556 VPQAEKY
+556 IPQAEKY

-590 SFRIDEADKI
+590 SFRIDETDKI

-643 DTVGPG
+643 DVVGAVDAGFANVSP
-649 ETVGSLIT
+649 SAID
-657 LSGAESDP
+657 SDP

-676 TLRTYFTESGIPFD
+676 TLKTYFVESGIPFED
-690 EGSSIAYDARANKLT
+690 GSSIAYDARANKLT

-747 GFDWTLTH
+747 GFDWTLSHTNGEN
-755 VSKKDDHF
+755 DHF
-763 SFSFTTPEIS
+763 NFTFTSPSIS

-783 NLNLLPNFGPG
+783 NLNLIPNFGPG

-839 ERWTEPEISTSCGTS
+839 EEWTEPEISTSCGTS
-854 VTFEPS
+854 VSFEPS
-860 YPEFGSAR
+860 YPEFGPAR

-908 VIGEFASGEEYPMTL
+908 VIGEFSSGDEYPMTL

-951 SDTHGVLSDRWPIFA
+951 SDTHGQLSDRWPIFA
-966 DIPLIGRLFTESASE
+966 DIPLVGRLFTESASE

>member
-1 MKTRPHCFLRPIL
+1 MKMRPHCFLRPFF
-14 RPAAVFAL
+14 RPVAVFAI
-22 AFGVTSMM
+22 AFGVSALM
-30 LSAQDEDAA
+30 LSAQDEDALL
-39 PDADAAV
+39 DADDDAV
-46 LETSEEAAEAP
+46 VTDTAEETISDSDEALDAAEEEETVAEAEP
-57 DSEEFVEEA
+57 EEFA
-66 DDEIVEDEEE
+66 DD
-76 IVEEADDEIV
+76 A
-86 EDEEEIVEEADDE
+86 A
-99 IAEDEEEPVEEADD
+99 A
-113 EIAEDEDEEEPVEE
+113 
-127 ADDEIAEDEEEPV
+127 
-140 EEAEGETAEDEEEI
+140 
-154 VEEADIEIVEDEEP
+154 
-168 VEEADVEI
+168 
-176 VEEDEEGP
+176 EEGP
-184 VEETE
+184 VEDE
-189 GETAEDEEV
+189 G
-198 TVEETEDETAGD
+198 
-210 EEESGE
+210 
-216 AEEEPV
+216 PV
-222 LSGDELE
+222 LSDEELE
-229 VTTAAEADLIE
+229 VVNAVEADLIE
-240 NEAKFNEYLSQALI
+240 NESQFTELLSKAI
-254 RTAEKEFAEAF
+254 TRTAEKKFDEAF
-265 ALFDL
+265 QLFDEAKDVL
-270 AKSELEKC
+270 EKSEAA
-278 EVSPAKDAF
+278 PARAAF
-287 AKRLSEERKKAQILY
+287 SKKLSDERKKAQILY
-302 GNKLLEDCE
+302 GEELLELRE
-311 KDYNKLLLLADTT
+311 KDFEKMLLLNH
-324 RTDEILDIGQKLLVD
+324 TDEILDVGSKLLTD

-344 VVYYLGVLPGE
+344 VVYYLGILPGK
-355 PYDNADL
+355 PYDNGEL
-362 QVAIAKDPVP
+362 QVAIANDKTVSVDENGKAKKKFSDRVASM
-372 VKEQFATIV
+372 VKT
-381 ENMRK
+381 
-386 STQEHIDS
+386 TQEHIDS
-394 QNYWNE
+394 QKYWDE
-400 TSLEAVDPRYNER
+400 TSLDAVDPRYYER
-413 QREINLLFRAGQYLY
+413 QREINLLYRAGLSYY
-428 QNDAWD
+428 QMDQWD
-434 EARDKMEQILVKDP
+434 DARDKMEQILVKDP
-448 YNEDAVVLLE
+448 YNEDAITLLE
-458 KIYRRLYAIADVRS
+458 KIYRRLYAIADVRQ
-472 YNEFLREQA
+472 YNELLREQA

-502 AETYE
+502 AEAYE

-526 FNDSDIGSVITMLRA
+526 FNESDVSSAIALLRA

-590 SFRIDEADKI
+590 SFRIDETDKI
-600 ITIGSGSDVSDMVTR
+600 LTIGSGSDVSEMDTR
-615 YIPIRQ
+615 FIPIRQ
-621 ATVLR
+621 ATILR

-643 DTVGPG
+643 DGI
-649 ETVGSLIT
+649 GSIDT
-657 LSGAESDP
+657 GFAGLSATGTGSDP
-665 DSMRVTSIAPE
+665 DSMRVTSITPE
-676 TLRTYFTESGIPFD
+676 TLRTYFTESGIPFE

-747 GFDWTLTH
+747 GFDWTLSHAT
-755 VSKKDDHF
+755 SGEIEHF
-763 SFSFTTPEIS
+763 NFTFTSPSIS

-805 IDRTDRAEIL
+805 IDRTDRSEIL

-826 QAQVQMVRQMYFP
+826 QAEVHMVREMYFP
-839 ERWTEPEISTSCGTS
+839 ESWTEPEISTSCGSS

-860 YPEFGSAR
+860 YPEFGGPTR
-868 DIGTSLTVTPT
+868 IGTSLVVTPT

-923 KMPEISNREVQTTI
+923 KMPEISRREVSTTI

-951 SDTHGVLSDRWPIFA
+951 SDTHGALSDRWPIFA
-966 DIPLIGRLFTESASE
+966 DIPLLGRFFTESASE
-981 AHKDNLIISVSTRL
+981 SHKDNLIISVSTRL

>member
-22 AFGVTSMM
+22 AFGVTSLM

-46 LETSEEAAEAP
+46 TETAEKAVPESAEPVDAIAVDAADEESGDAVA
-57 DSEEFVEEA
+57 EEA
-66 DDEIVEDEEE
+66 DAV
-76 IVEEADDEIV
+76 
-86 EDEEEIVEEADDE
+86 
-99 IAEDEEEPVEEADD
+99 
-113 EIAEDEDEEEPVEE
+113 
-127 ADDEIAEDEEEPV
+127 
-140 EEAEGETAEDEEEI
+140 
-154 VEEADIEIVEDEEP
+154 
-168 VEEADVEI
+168 
-176 VEEDEEGP
+176 
-184 VEETE
+184 
-189 GETAEDEEV
+189 
-198 TVEETEDETAGD
+198 
-210 EEESGE
+210 
-216 AEEEPV
+216 EEEPV

-240 NEAKFNEYLSQALI
+240 NEAYFNELLAQAI
-254 RTAEKEFAEAF
+254 TRRDEKEFDEAF
-265 ALFDL
+265 KLFDE
-270 AKSELEKC
+270 AKTVIDKC

-287 AKRLSEERKKAQILY
+287 ARRLSDERRKAQILY
-302 GNKLLEDCE
+302 GNKILEKCE
-311 KDYNKLLLLADTT
+311 NDFNKLLLLNHD
-324 RTDEILDIGQKLLVD
+324 DEILELGQKLLND
-339 LAYAN
+339 LICAN
-344 VVYYLGVLPGE
+344 VVYYLGIPPAIDENGNYSVPT
-355 PYDNADL
+355 YDNSEL
-362 QVAIAKDPVP
+362 QIAIANEP
-372 VKEQFATIV
+372 VKKDQEQFASVI
-381 ENMRK
+381 ESMRK
-386 STQEHIDS
+386 STQERIDS

-400 TSLEAVDPRYNER
+400 TSLDAVDPRYNER
-413 QREINLLFRAGQYLY
+413 QREIQLLFRAGQFLY
-428 QNDAWD
+428 QNDQWD

-448 YNEDAVVLLE
+448 YNEDAITLLE
-458 KIYRRLYAIADVRS
+458 KIYRRLYAIADVRT
-472 YNEFLREQA
+472 YNEFLLEQA
-481 QSDWSWVES
+481 KSDWSWVES
-490 IPDVRNIVITGG
+490 IPDVRNIVITGD
-502 AETYE
+502 ADPYE

-526 FNDSDIGSVITMLRA
+526 FSDSDIGSVITLLRA

-577 YEVIRYICKITGL
+577 YEVIRYICKVTGL
-590 SFRIDEADKI
+590 SFRIDETDKI
-600 ITIGSGSDVSDMVTR
+600 ITIGSGSDVSDMITR

-643 DTVGPG
+643 DTLGAG
-649 ETVGSLIT
+649 ETVGGLISL
-657 LSGAESDP
+657 SPGESDP

-676 TLRTYFTESGIPFD
+676 TLRTYFSESGIPFE

-747 GFDWTLTH
+747 GFDWTLSHTNGEN
-755 VSKKDDHF
+755 DHF
-763 SFSFTTPEIS
+763 AFTFTSPSIG

-783 NLNLLPNFGPG
+783 NLNLIPNFGPG

-805 IDRTDRAEIL
+805 IDRTDRSEIL

-839 ERWTEPEISTSCGTS
+839 ERWTEPEISTSCGSS
-854 VTFEPS
+854 VSFEPS
-860 YPEFGSAR
+860 YPEFGSPR

-892 PSVTDL
+892 PTVTDL

-908 VIGEFASGEEYPMTL
+908 VIGEFSSGEEYPMTL

-951 SDTHGVLSDRWPIFA
+951 SDTHGALSDRWPIFA
-966 DIPLIGRLFTESASE
+966 DIPLVGRLFTESASE

>member
-1 MKTRPHCFLRPIL
+1 MKMRPHCFLRPIL

-39 PDADAAV
+39 LDADEAV
-46 LETSEEAAEAP
+46 METSEEAVT
-57 DSEEFVEEA
+57 DS
-66 DDEIVEDEEE
+66 
-76 IVEEADDEIV
+76 
-86 EDEEEIVEEADDE
+86 
-99 IAEDEEEPVEEADD
+99 
-113 EIAEDEDEEEPVEE
+113 
-127 ADDEIAEDEEEPV
+127 
-140 EEAEGETAEDEEEI
+140 GET
-154 VEEADIEIVEDEEP
+154 EAIDEEP
-168 VEEADVEI
+168 A
-176 VEEDEEGP
+176 
-184 VEETE
+184 
-189 GETAEDEEV
+189 
-198 TVEETEDETAGD
+198 
-210 EEESGE
+210 
-216 AEEEPV
+216 
-222 LSGDELE
+222 LSGDELDVATALE
-229 VTTAAEADLIE
+229 AELIEADNALSGDELNATTALEADMLE
-240 NEAKFNEYLSQALI
+240 NESAFNELLAKAI
-254 RTAEKEFAEAF
+254 TRRDEKEFEEAF
-265 ALFDL
+265 KLFDE
-270 AKSELEKC
+270 AKAVIEKC

-311 KDYNKLLLLADTT
+311 KDFNKMLQLNH
-324 RTDEILDIGQKLLVD
+324 TDEILEIGEKLLTN
-339 LAYAN
+339 LTYAN
-344 VVYYLGVLPGE
+344 VVYYLGILPGE
-355 PYDNADL
+355 SYDNADL
-362 QVAIAKDPVP
+362 QVAIAKDPV
-372 VKEQFATIV
+372 KKDQFAATV
-381 ENMRK
+381 ESMK
-386 STQEHIDS
+386 KTTQEHIDS
-394 QNYWNE
+394 QHYWNE
-400 TSLEAVDPRYNER
+400 TSLDAVDPRYNER
-413 QREINLLFRAGQYLY
+413 QREINLLFRAGQFLY
-428 QNDAWD
+428 QNDQWD

-448 YNEDAVVLLE
+448 YNENAMTLLE

-502 AETYE
+502 ADPYE

-526 FNDSDIGSVITMLRA
+526 FNDSDIGSVITLLRA

-548 QGEGFNII
+548 QGKGFNII

-590 SFRIDEADKI
+590 SFRIDETDKI
-600 ITIGSGSDVSDMVTR
+600 ITIGSGSDVSDMITR

-643 DTVGPG
+643 DTLGAG
-649 ETVGSLIT
+649 DTVGSLIT
-657 LSGAESDP
+657 LSAAESDP

-676 TLRTYFTESGIPFD
+676 TLRTYFAESGIPFE

-755 VSKKDDHF
+755 TNGEDDHTT
-763 SFSFTTPEIS
+763 FTFTSPEIS
-773 SGFSDNTLVN
+773 SGWADNTLVN

-805 IDRTDRAEIL
+805 IDRTDRSEIL

-839 ERWTEPEISTSCGTS
+839 ESWTEPEISTSCGSS

-860 YPEFGSAR
+860 YPEFGGPR

-879 LQPNNYTIRLELN
+879 LQANNYTIRLELN

-908 VIGEFASGEEYPMTL
+908 VIGEFTSGEEYPMTL
-923 KMPEISNREVQTTI
+923 KMPEISNREIQTTI

-951 SDTHGVLSDRWPIFA
+951 SDTHGALSDRWPMLA
-966 DIPLIGRLFTESASE
+966 DIPLLGRLFTESASE

>member
-1 MKTRPHCFLRPIL
+1 MKMRPHCFLRPVL
-14 RPAAVFAL
+14 RPVAVFAI
-22 AFGVTSMM
+22 AFGVSSLM
-30 LSAQDEDAA
+30 LSAQDDDAA
-39 PDADAAV
+39 LEVDVTATETAEESDSEAEEAV
-46 LETSEEAAEAP
+46 GEAEEAAE
-57 DSEEFVEEA
+57 EA
-66 DDEIVEDEEE
+66 VDE
-76 IVEEADDEIV
+76 A
-86 EDEEEIVEEADDE
+86 
-99 IAEDEEEPVEEADD
+99 
-113 EIAEDEDEEEPVEE
+113 
-127 ADDEIAEDEEEPV
+127 
-140 EEAEGETAEDEEEI
+140 EEAEAE
-154 VEEADIEIVEDEEP
+154 VEL
-168 VEEADVEI
+168 
-176 VEEDEEGP
+176 
-184 VEETE
+184 
-189 GETAEDEEV
+189 
-198 TVEETEDETAGD
+198 
-210 EEESGE
+210 SGE
-216 AEEEPV
+216 
-222 LSGDELE
+222 ELE
-229 VTTAAEADLIE
+229 VTTVAENDMFE
-240 NEAKFNEYLSQALI
+240 NESLFNELLSKAVT
-254 RTAEKEFAEAF
+254 RTGEGAYPEAF
-265 ALFDL
+265 KLFDD
-270 AKSELEKC
+270 AKAELDKC
-278 EVSPAKDAF
+278 ETPLLKAAF
-287 AKRLSEERKKAQILY
+287 ADRLAEERKKAQRLY
-302 GNKLLEDCE
+302 GEALLKDCEKDFKKLLLLVHDDEILELGKKLLED
-311 KDYNKLLLLADTT
+311 L
-324 RTDEILDIGQKLLVD
+324 IH
-339 LAYAN
+339 AN
-344 VVYYLGVLPGE
+344 VVYYLGILPGE
-355 PYDNADL
+355 PYDSDEL
-362 QVAIAKDPVP
+362 QIAIEKDPTMLKDEKGKD
-372 VKEQFATIV
+372 KEKLADRVAAMSAT
-381 ENMRK
+381 
-386 STQEHIDS
+386 TQERIDS
-394 QNYWNE
+394 QNYWDE

-413 QREINLLFRAGQYLY
+413 QREILLLLRAGQVLY
-428 QNDAWD
+428 QNDQWD

-448 YNEDAVVLLE
+448 YNEDAITLLE
-458 KIYRRLYAIADVRS
+458 KIYRRLYAIADVRT

-513 YNRLNELMIDHIE
+513 YNRLNDLMIDHVE
-526 FNDSDIGSVITMLRA
+526 FEDSDIGSAIAYLRTK
-541 RSKDLDP
+541 SKELDP
-548 QGEGFNII
+548 LGEGFTII

-563 ANKLVTLNLDQIPL
+563 ANKHITLNLDQIPL
-577 YEVIRYICKITGL
+577 YEVIRYICKVTGL
-590 SFRIDEADKI
+590 SFRIDETDKI
-600 ITIGSGSDVSDMVTR
+600 ITIGSGSDVSDMVIR

-643 DTVGPG
+643 DTLGQVDAGFANVSPSS
-649 ETVGSLIT
+649 VD
-657 LSGAESDP
+657 SDP

-676 TLRTYFTESGIPFD
+676 TLRAYFIESGIPFE
-690 EGSSIAYDARANKLT
+690 EGSTIAYDARANKLT
-705 VVNTPENIRQLEFA
+705 VKNTPENIRQLEFA

-747 GFDWTLTH
+747 GFDWTLSHTNGEN
-755 VSKKDDHF
+755 DHF
-763 SFSFTTPEIS
+763 NFTFTSPSIS

-783 NLNLLPNFGPG
+783 NLNLIPNFGPG

-839 ERWTEPEISTSCGTS
+839 ERWTEPEISTSCGSS

-860 YPEFGSAR
+860 YPEFGPAR

-908 VIGEFASGEEYPMTL
+908 VIGEFSSGEEYPMTL
-923 KMPEISNREVQTTI
+923 KMPEISNREIQTTI

-951 SDTHGVLSDRWPIFA
+951 SDAHGALADRWPIFA
-966 DIPLIGRLFTESASE
+966 DIPLIGRLFTESAQE